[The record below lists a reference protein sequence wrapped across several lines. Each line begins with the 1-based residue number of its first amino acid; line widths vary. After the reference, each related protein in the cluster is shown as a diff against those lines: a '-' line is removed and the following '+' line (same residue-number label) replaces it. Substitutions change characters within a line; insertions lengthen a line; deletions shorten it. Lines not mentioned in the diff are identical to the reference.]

1 MNIPAAWL
9 IVALPLLSGC
19 AATPGIDR
27 PMPLSEDYLSRED
40 SAREAWDR
48 CGPEFIQLNMP
59 APVVSLLGPLMDGP
73 FGPVCQRHDACY
85 RLQEHSQTWCDERMR
100 TEMIDICND
109 GRPADSAAAAL
120 CRFRADLYHGMVDN
134 RFGAYAYEGVAGGR
148 IASVEVTQPA
158 AGELSVCVTAE
169 NNSKLL
175 QEYVVELRTKDGKRI
190 DRSPRFKETAVRAG
204 TAATFCAGT
213 TTSTYW
219 SLRRLTGPLE
229 VTLLADPPDSISL
242 SDKLVLLETRSVA
255 LPAED

>member
-1 MNIPAAWL
+1 MNVPANWFITTIL
-9 IVALPLLSGC
+9 VLQGC
-19 AATPGIDR
+19 AATPGTDL

-40 SAREAWDR
+40 SARETWDR

-148 IASVEVTQPA
+148 IASVYVNRPT
-158 AGELSVCVTAE
+158 AGEVEICVTAE
-169 NNSKLL
+169 NDTKLM
-175 QEYVVELRTKDGKRI
+175 QGYVVELRTGDGKRFG
-190 DRSPRFKETAVRAG
+190 RAPRFRETEVRAG
-204 TAATFCAGT
+204 ASAMLCASTAE
-213 TTSTYW
+213 STYW
-219 SLRRLTGPLE
+219 SLSRLGGPVE
-229 VTLLADPPDSISL
+229 VSLLADPPDSLSM
-242 SDKLVLLETRSVA
+242 SDKLVLIGQRSID
-255 LPAED
+255 PATED

>member
-9 IVALPLLSGC
+9 IAVLLLLPGC

-27 PMPLSEDYLSRED
+27 PMPLSEDYLRRED
-40 SAREAWDR
+40 GAREAWDR

-59 APVVSLLGPLMDGP
+59 APIVSLLGPLMDGP

-100 TEMIDICND
+100 KEMMDICND
-109 GRPADSAAAAL
+109 GRKEDSAAAAL
-120 CRFRADLYHGMVDN
+120 CRIRADLYHGMVDN
-134 RFGAYAYEGVAGGR
+134 SFGAYAYEGVAGGR
-148 IASVEVTQPA
+148 IASVAITQPS

-175 QEYVVELRTKDGKRI
+175 QEYVVELRAADGKRV
-190 DRSPRFKETAVRAG
+190 DRSPRFRETAVRAG
-204 TAATFCAGT
+204 ASAVLCTGT
-213 TTSTYW
+213 SSSTYW
-219 SLRRLTGPLE
+219 SLRRLKGPLE
-229 VTLLADPPDSISL
+229 VSLLADPPDSISM

>member
-1 MNIPAAWL
+1 MNVPAAWL
-9 IVALPLLSGC
+9 IAALLMLSGC

-27 PMPLSEDYLSRED
+27 PMPLSADYLSRED

-100 TEMIDICND
+100 NEMMDICND

-148 IASVEVTQPA
+148 IASVDVNRPA
-158 AGELSVCVTAE
+158 AGELQICVTAE
-169 NNSKLL
+169 NNTKLM
-175 QEYVVELRTKDGKRI
+175 QGYVVELRTGDGKRFG
-190 DRSPRFKETAVRAG
+190 RAPRFRETAVRAG
-204 TAATFCAGT
+204 SAAKLCAGT

-229 VTLLADPPDSISL
+229 VSLLADPPDSLSM
-242 SDKLVLLETRSVA
+242 SDKLVLLEERSVA
-255 LPAED
+255 LPSED